1 MRFALPLMLL
11 LLFSSLSDAAPPKD
25 ELKKIQE
32 KIREEKKK
40 LSAIL
45 LQESSV
51 LNELDAINSRLS
63 KVEAERR
70 NYMRALR
77 QTESEMQILQLEID
91 KTKKAIEK
99 QQDWLGR
106 KLRSMQRFGHAGDML
121 LSLMSAEDLSQMI
134 RVWKYLEN
142 LTRSEHGKITEYR
155 SNLSSLDE
163 KSGRLRALK
172 TEIVQKTEAVRLKEL
187 EIEATKKEKEI
198 ILSSVRNERSSR
210 QKLLSELNES
220 AKKLLDI
227 IRESSKKDDYS
238 AQGFGRLK
246 GKLSWPSEGRVAIPY
261 GQQKDR
267 QFDTPVFRNG
277 IHIQSD
283 ASADARAVFAGKVI
297 FSEWFKGFGQLVIVN
312 HGSGYHTL
320 YGNLSEIFSH
330 VGDIIKEDQVIGKVG
345 TSGILNAPGLYFEI
359 RYNGKPLDPLQWLK
373 GKKR

>member
-172 TEIVQKTEAVRLKEL
+172 AEIMQKTEAVRLKEL